1 MLFVET
7 IAAMI
12 YYCVTVVY
20 MNGYV
25 CLKTATSVYNKCR
38 FQDIMSFL
46 SSLLLTFPKIYV
58 ILEYTKQAIRKYKG
72 I

>member
-25 CLKTATSVYNKCR
+25 CLKTAT
-38 FQDIMSFL
+38 
-46 SSLLLTFPKIYV
+46 
-58 ILEYTKQAIRKYKG
+58 
-72 I
+72 